1 MITFNIYILVHNIC
15 QGANLPR
22 CCLYYTSRG
31 KIIIEFSLLTSTNA
45 WTIKAARTVGQAMLG
60 SLINV
65 SIE

>member
-1 MITFNIYILVHNIC
+1 MITLNIYVLVNNIC
-15 QGANLPR
+15 QGANLPLVHV
-22 CCLYYTSRG
+22 LYVKG

-45 WTIKAARTVGQAMLG
+45 WAIKATRTVGQAMLS